1 MSEPPQLLQRVAA
14 GDSTAVGECIET
26 YRGLIWSLAKR
37 MLGASAEAEDAV
49 QEVFIEL
56 WRHAARFDPSK
67 GAEVTFV
74 GTLARRR
81 LIDRLRRLKRQP
93 TTEALSDAVP
103 GAAEDSAEHAVELAD
118 DARRARSALAQ
129 LGENQ
134 QRVIQLAVLQGMT
147 HPEVAELTGFPLGTV
162 KTHVRR
168 GLVRLRELLAT
179 KGT

>member
-1 MSEPPQLLQRVAA
+1 MSEPSLLRRVVE
-14 GDSTAVGECIET
+14 GDSSAIGECIEA
-26 YRGLIWSLAKR
+26 YRGLVWSIAKR

-67 GAEVTFV
+67 GSEVTFV
-74 GTLARRR
+74 ATLARRR
-81 LIDRLRRLKRQP
+81 IIDRLRRLNRRP
-93 TTEALSDAVP
+93 ETEGLPEVLEADVEA
-103 GAAEDSAEHAVELAD
+103 SAEHSVDLAD
-118 DARRARSALAQ
+118 DARRARAALAQ

-134 QRVIQLAVLQGMT
+134 QRVIQLAVLEGRT

-168 GLVRLRELLAT
+168 GLIRLREMLEPD
-179 KGT
+179 GD

>member
-1 MSEPPQLLQRVAA
+1 MTQATDLLRRVAA
-14 GDSTAVGECIET
+14 GDSAAVGECIDA
-26 YRGLIWSLAKR
+26 YRGLVWSIAKR
-37 MLGASAEAEDAV
+37 MLGASTEAEDAV

-56 WRHAARFDPSK
+56 WRHAARFDPAK

-74 GTLARRR
+74 ATLARRR
-81 LIDRLRRLKRQP
+81 IIDRLRRLKRRP
-93 TTEALSDAVP
+93 ETEALPETLEDDA
-103 GAAEDSAEHAVELAD
+103 ENSAENVVAVAD

-147 HPEVAELTGFPLGTV
+147 HAEVAEATGFPLGTV

-168 GLVRLRELLAT
+168 GLIRLREMLEPQD
-179 KGT
+179 G